1 MFFVQRMIFGS
12 YIIIFCILIQTIMC
26 SAVCDGTFFPLLL
39 KEMSA
44 VVTFFNKQAQT
55 LLDRHLASGC
65 SKCFIWLE
73 DRFLGNQI
81 TLIQECEN
89 LVTYASINAIA
100 MRRILKKYD
109 KVVRRVMN
117 IYFIYL
123 DCLVLLSACI
133 LITDSLF

>member
-1 MFFVQRMIFGS
+1 MCFV
-12 YIIIFCILIQTIMC
+12 
-26 SAVCDGTFFPLLL
+26 VCDGTFFPLLL

-44 VVTFFNKQAQT
+44 VVTFFNKRAQI

-73 DRFLGNQI
+73 DSIVGNQI

-100 MRRILKKYD
+100 MRRMLKKYD
-109 KVVRRVMN
+109 KVV
-117 IYFIYL
+117 
-123 DCLVLLSACI
+123 D
-133 LITDSLF
+133 T